1 MNEEYFNL
9 LYARAKEVQ
18 PNISK
23 LVQDFKASG
32 MTQEEILLEISV
44 ALIHEG
50 YRLRDFKDG
59 IILKPHKRKLQ
70 AHVGM
75 PEKQNKE
82 RVSLI

>member
-18 PNISK
+18 PNILK

-59 IILKPHKRKLQ
+59 ITIEEEKTNIQKR
-70 AHVGM
+70 
-75 PEKQNKE
+75 
-82 RVSLI
+82 